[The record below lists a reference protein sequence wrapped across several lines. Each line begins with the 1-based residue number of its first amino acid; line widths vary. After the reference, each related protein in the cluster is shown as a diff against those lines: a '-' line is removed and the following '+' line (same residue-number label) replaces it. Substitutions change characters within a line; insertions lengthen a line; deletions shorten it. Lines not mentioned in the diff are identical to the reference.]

1 MLSCR
6 YGSKRRR
13 PSGGD
18 SGKPGGLG
26 KEYPRGLAGVEDC
39 RPSSDRRRTAARLDC
54 PGLRPNANEPE
65 PLGSGGK
72 RRRVESLEEQTE
84 TRAAFPINGSDCSRS
99 RAPFRAI
106 AAGVRPKPSP
116 LGRPDSGRTPKAPV
130 RGETESAASPEMDA
144 SAGIS
149 PKAGQLCVSPS
160 PGGRDEAVSPRVKK
174 NFKIWVLGKR
184 LSSRMR
190 PALPCILG
198 WDGDGQREDILFASL
213 PQVNIAR
220 GLIFRAG
227 WRLFWDDMGL
237 SVPPEGI
244 EKAL

>member
-1 MLSCR
+1 
-6 YGSKRRR
+6 
-13 PSGGD
+13 
-18 SGKPGGLG
+18 
-26 KEYPRGLAGVEDC
+26 
-39 RPSSDRRRTAARLDC
+39 
-54 PGLRPNANEPE
+54 
-65 PLGSGGK
+65 
-72 RRRVESLEEQTE
+72 
-84 TRAAFPINGSDCSRS
+84 
-99 RAPFRAI
+99 
-106 AAGVRPKPSP
+106 
-116 LGRPDSGRTPKAPV
+116 
-130 RGETESAASPEMDA
+130 
-144 SAGIS
+144 
-149 PKAGQLCVSPS
+149 
-160 PGGRDEAVSPRVKK
+160 
-174 NFKIWVLGKR
+174 

>member
-1 MLSCR
+1 MLNCR
-6 YGSKRRR
+6 YGAHRHRS
-13 PSGGD
+13 SGGD
-18 SGKPGGLG
+18 SGKPGGFG
-26 KEYPRGLAGVEDC
+26 QEYPRGLAGVEDR
-39 RPSSDRRRTAARLDC
+39 RPSSDRRRTAARLDS
-54 PGLRPNANEPE
+54 PGLGTNTNESE
-65 PLGSGGK
+65 PLDSGGK

-84 TRAAFPINGSDCSRS
+84 TRAAFPVNDSDGRRS

-106 AAGVRPKPSP
+106 AAGVRAKPSP

-144 SAGIS
+144 SARIS
-149 PKAGQLCVSPS
+149 PEAGQLCVSPS
-160 PGGRDEAVSPRVKK
+160 PGGRDEAISPRVKK

-190 PALPCILG
+190 PALPCILD

-213 PQVNIAR
+213 PQANIAR

-237 SVPPEGI
+237 SAPPEGI
-244 EKAL
+244 GKAL